1 MIRGVFSR
9 RMCAPLLVIP
19 LGGTVATQL
28 LLDGPSVV
36 SVHPRSHAV
45 AVDRA
50 TPVVI
55 TFDAPVDP
63 HFINVNSVSVFGR
76 WSGVMPGELRVEE
89 NGAVVRFVPSRPF
102 AAGEAVTVTLSRDI
116 IGRNGEP
123 MSTGYEWSFWARSSR
138 ASLDLEAVG
147 VIPVRKDG
155 EGHVQTYGAYAGDF
169 NGDGFSDLAV
179 PNELANDVR
188 VFLNDGHGDYG
199 DAAVLDIPSGAVPSP
214 NEGADFNRDGIVDFA
229 VGNAGNDF
237 VSVFTGVGDGA
248 FRHTGNYRAGR
259 AVRGV
264 CIMDLNGDGY
274 SDIATANMRGGGRR
288 GTVSLLLNDG
298 TGSFAKAADL
308 STNARAG
315 KTCAAADAN
324 GDGILDLFVGAY
336 GSREVVVFLGD
347 GQGGLA
353 YHTKVPAG
361 GSPWMIVAGDVN
373 GDGNVDVVAANR
385 NQDNMAILLG
395 DGRGGLSRPT
405 TYPVG
410 GGPMA
415 VDIGDVDGDGD
426 LDAITSNI
434 SGKNFTLYENLG
446 DGSFGN
452 PRTLAASGAGS
463 CAIIHDRDNDGD
475 LDITGV
481 DEIDDLIFLFE
492 NRSSGGRPTGWL
504 RSSST
509 P

>member
-1 MIRGVFSR
+1 MYRGSFSR
-9 RMCAPLLVIP
+9 QASILLLVILFISASRRALP
-19 LGGTVATQL
+19 DKEAGVA
-28 LLDGPSVV
+28 SVF
-36 SVHPRSHAV
+36 PPPHAV
-45 AVDRA
+45 AVDRGA
-50 TPVVI
+50 PIVV

-63 HFINVNSVSVFGR
+63 HSINVSSVSVFGR
-76 WSGVMPGELRVEE
+76 WSGVMPGELRVEQ
-89 NGAVVRFVPSRPF
+89 NGTVVRFVPSRPF
-102 AAGEAVTVTLSRDI
+102 AAGEAVTVTLSREI
-116 IGRNGEP
+116 KGRNGPP
-123 MSTGYEWSFWARSSR
+123 MSTGYEWSFWARSGR
-138 ASLDLEAVG
+138 ASLDLEEVG

-199 DAAVLDIPSGAVPSP
+199 DATVWDIPSGAVPSP

-229 VGNAGNDF
+229 VGNAGNSF
-237 VSVFTGVGDGA
+237 VSVFMGVGDGA
-248 FRHTGNYRAGR
+248 FRHAGNHRAGR

-264 CIMDLNGDGY
+264 CVMDLNGDGY
-274 SDIATANMRGGGRR
+274 ADIATANMRGGGR
-288 GTVSLLLNDG
+288 GGNVSLLLNDG
-298 TGSFAKAADL
+298 TGDFAKTDDL
-308 STNARAG
+308 RTNARSG

-347 GQGGLA
+347 GQGGLE

-410 GGPMA
+410 GGPLA
-415 VDIGDVDGDGD
+415 VDIGDIDGDGD

-492 NRSSGGRPTGWL
+492 NRPAGARPTG
-504 RSSST
+504 
-509 P
+509 